1 MTSQDYINI
10 AFEKS
15 DNEPIRF
22 NDLDDAIIGTNQNG
36 FLVYDYNEMIDA
48 LIYLGMEEDAAT
60 DWIDYNV
67 LPFNA
72 GNGFTVVFT

>member
-36 FLVYDYNEMIDA
+36 FLVYDYDEMIDA

-67 LPFNA
+67 LPFNS